1 MSNFLE
7 LYEPLDIIGNG
18 SFGIIRKVRRKS
30 DGQMLARKELNF
42 ERMSERDRKQ
52 IVAEVNI
59 LKDLHHEHIVRYHDR
74 HVDRDAGILYILM
87 EYCGGGDLS
96 TVIKQAQKHNRPVP
110 EDTIWNY
117 FMQILLALNYCH
129 HPGSRIVSGTEGTAK
144 EKQSQI
150 LHRDLKPDNVF
161 LDQSNTVKL
170 GDFGLSKALSQ
181 ANFANTYVGT
191 PYYMSPELMQER
203 AYDSKSDIWSLG
215 CLIYELCAL
224 KPPFHEA
231 KTHAELSIFIRNGRI
246 PPLPKGYSQALS
258 SVIKAMLNL
267 NPAMRPS
274 AAQLLQHERLELVF
288 KVSETEKMLATVK
301 SHRAAVIAKEREVA
315 ARGAVFVEREAQL
328 ISLLSERDHEI
339 SRLHGL
345 FGQTEAH
352 SAQRTRELEE
362 QFTKLMH
369 QHEQEFYMRVATR
382 EQEIRA
388 EIMKGLEDKVNW
400 VQRREEELQ
409 AEQGKL
415 DKARKDLEMRLKAV
429 EDRAASEDKGS
440 DYVLQTVQLLT
451 ALTTERKDKTSLEEV
466 QSLLAPLAQMA
477 EDSRLRSA
485 QRRSQDLSFMNTT
498 ITLETPI
505 SRTVKLDVPFSA
517 MKGVILTET
526 GQPLATP
533 TPAELAKLFV
543 KPPKVNIE
551 FAKIFDFDDGGENSD
566 AEDGEGDIDLPPSP
580 SIRERTSPEMT
591 ASGSSTRDPSHST
604 AIPPTRLRK
613 PSIRGSVRRAP
624 LQKAMTLPVSASAP
638 TGLASSIRPSKSS
651 NSRTGPADTCT
662 ATKAA
667 AAALLAQ
674 GEYDLSDEENLPSPF
689 LKRIDRERAI
699 VPGTFRS
706 TKPPNKGNL
715 LRIVAAANN
724 AKQGKQAQ
732 SAGINGS
739 STRPSVASARKASEE
754 ARKALS
760 RP

>member
-129 HPGSRIVSGTEGTAK
+129 HPGSRIVSGTEGNAK

-315 ARGAVFVEREAQL
+315 ARGAVFAEREAQL
-328 ISLLSERDHEI
+328 ISLLSEKDHEI

-345 FGQTEAH
+345 LGQTEAH

-362 QFTKLMH
+362 QFTKLVH
-369 QHEQEFYMRVATR
+369 QREQEFYMRVATR

-415 DKARKDLEMRLKAV
+415 NEARKDLEMRLKAV
-429 EDRAASEDKGS
+429 EDKAASEYK
-440 DYVLQTVQLLT
+440 
-451 ALTTERKDKTSLEEV
+451 ERKDKTPLEEV

-485 QRRSQDLSFMNTT
+485 QRRSEDLSFMNTT

-543 KPPKVNIE
+543 KPPKINIE

-580 SIRERTSPEMT
+580 SIRERTSPEMA

-638 TGLASSIRPSKSS
+638 TGLTSSRASKSS
-651 NSRTGPADTCT
+651 SSRTGPHAETCT
-662 ATKAA
+662 ATKV

-706 TKPPNKGNL
+706 TKPPSKGNL

-732 SAGINGS
+732 SAGMNGG
-739 STRPSVASARKASEE
+739 STRLSVASARKASEE
-754 ARKALS
+754 AWKALS